1 MKLDFRL
8 KETILKLHKKVI
20 ETGLEYI
27 EVLNDFNYE
36 YDENLD
42 DILEQYGNDVFDE
55 MMKNDKSLILRAK
68 GAVDKLLFK
77 NRIIEDNGYRIN
89 ERISQYH
96 KEHMKPLNEIRNY
109 IPEYMYGETYT
120 IGFYQ
125 FEGSKVHKAFKK
137 FCNETFEN
145 YTEVSRIICGS
156 HGIPEGFKVQSD
168 NRFIQ
173 YAAHFQDKPEIKYN
187 DVDTSNPDWVKLVEE
202 IELN

>member
-1 MKLDFRL
+1 MKQDIRT
-8 KETILKLHKKVI
+8 KETILRLHEKVKQSGKDFI
-20 ETGLEYI
+20 NILNEFELEYS
-27 EVLNDFNYE
+27 ED
-36 YDENLD
+36 LD
-42 DILEQYGNDVFDE
+42 YLLELYGSNVFDE
-55 MMKNDKSLILRAK
+55 MLKNDKSLILRMK
-68 GAVDKLLFK
+68 GAIDKLLFK
-77 NRIIEDNGYRIN
+77 DKIIKDSGYNIN
-89 ERISQYH
+89 ERLSKYH
-96 KEHMKPLNEIRNY
+96 KIHIEDLEEIRNY
-109 IPEYMYGETYT
+109 ISEYKYGETYT
-120 IGFYQ
+120 IGLYQ

-156 HGIPEGFKVQSD
+156 HGIPEGFKVQSG

>member
-96 KEHMKPLNEIRNY
+96 KNHIEPLNEIRKY
-109 IPEYMYGETYT
+109 IGEYKYGGTYT

-125 FEGSKVHKAFKK
+125 FEGSKVHKAFDK
-137 FCNETFEN
+137 FCKETFDN
-145 YTEVSRIICGS
+145 YTEVSRLMVGP
-156 HGIPEGFKVQSD
+156 HGNPEDFKVPHY
-168 NRFIQ
+168 NRYIK
-173 YAAHFQDKPEIKYN
+173 YAKQFQDRPEIIYT
-187 DVDTSNPDWVKLVEE
+187 DVDISNPDWVKLVEE
-202 IELN
+202 IKL